1 MIPATFE
8 YERAESAEHA
18 IELLGRFGDEAKLL
32 AGGQSLLP
40 LMKLR
45 FARPSALVDLGRVD
59 DLRYVRDAGER
70 IAIGALTTHEEVHRD
85 PTLAEGCPLLA
96 KAAGEVG
103 DPQVRHVGTIGGSV
117 AHADPASDVP
127 TVLVALDADVVVTG
141 PAGER
146 AVPASQ
152 FFRGTF
158 EPDLGPQDV
167 LTEIRVPKTS
177 GAGWSYVKFHPRAQ
191 DWAIVG
197 VAALVERANGGV
209 GRAAVALTN
218 MGPTPLRAGA
228 VEEAIAR
235 GDDPSAAA
243 EAAAEGTSPVDDP
256 FASAEY
262 RRYLAAVLVRRALE
276 EALARA

>member
-1 MIPATFE
+1 MIPAEFE
-8 YERAESAEHA
+8 YERAESTEHA
-18 IELLGRFGDEAKLL
+18 VELLGRLGDEAKLL

-45 FARPSALVDLGRVD
+45 FARPSALVDLGRVP

-70 IAIGALTTHEEVHRD
+70 IAIGALTTHEELHRD
-85 PTLAEGCPLLA
+85 ATLVEGCPLLA
-96 KAAGEVG
+96 YAAGEVG

-117 AHADPASDVP
+117 AHADPASDLP
-127 TVLVALDADVVVTG
+127 TVLLTLEADMVVTG
-141 PAGER
+141 TGGER
-146 AVPASQ
+146 TVPASE

-167 LTEIRVPKTS
+167 LTEIRIPKTA

-197 VAALVERANGGV
+197 VAALVERANGGMK
-209 GRAAVALTN
+209 AAVGLTN
-218 MGPTPLRAGA
+218 MGATPLRAQA
-228 VEEAIAR
+228 VEDGLAR
-235 GDDPSAAA
+235 GDEPARAA
-243 EAAAEGTSPVDDP
+243 EAAAARTSPVSDP

-262 RRYLAAVLVRRALE
+262 RRELATVLVRRALE
-276 EALARA
+276 EALGRA